1 MSDVTNILK
10 EAKSLGITS
19 EDALLNLITQA
30 NERDER
36 AAERAERE
44 KEQEREEREREREE
58 RDKERAHELALAQL
72 RSTNNNPDSGNSQDN
87 TPSRNVGDL
96 GKARIPPFSDGD
108 DMDSYSG
115 LKR

>member
-19 EDALLNLITQA
+19 EDALLNLITRA

-44 KEQEREEREREREE
+44 KELEREE